1 MTTRALDRRTLA
13 RRISAVENRLP
24 GSDAILR
31 EAYGDPGS
39 ARVIGITGPP
49 GAGKS
54 TLVDALAAAWAARG
68 EAVAILAVD
77 PSSPYSGGALLGD
90 RIRMDRSAA
99 YQSIYFR
106 SLSSRG
112 QVGGVSGTTADII
125 PVLGHARFTRIL
137 IETVGAGQ
145 ADIEVMNLADCVLV
159 VSVPGLGDQVQAS
172 KAGLME
178 IGDVYAVNKG
188 DRPAA
193 RSTLA
198 EIDRALAT
206 RYMGQSGVNQ
216 WAHGATGA
224 SAVRLLQG
232 VEALNARHGD
242 PGSESSTWRPPVLET
257 VATTGAG
264 TVAVVDSTEAFLQW
278 AHSTSR
284 IQRNRHEHVRQQLL
298 RLLTARL
305 IEPFVTASDGD
316 SPLDLCVRRIV
327 AGHASP
333 HEMAQQLV
341 APALQDLRLAAGS
354 MAKAQSGAGTG
365 GL

>member
-1 MTTRALDRRTLA
+1 VTPRALDRRTLA

-31 EAYGDPGS
+31 EAYGNPGS

-54 TLVDALAAAWAARG
+54 TLVDALAAAWAIEG

-99 YQSIYFR
+99 YPSIYFR

-112 QVGGVSGTTADII
+112 HIGGLSGATADII
-125 PVLGHARFTRIL
+125 PVLGNARFTRIL

-145 ADIEVMNLADCVLV
+145 ADVEVMNLADCVLV

-193 RSTLA
+193 RGTLA

-216 WAHGATGA
+216 WPQGATPA
-224 SAVRLLQG
+224 STVRLLQG

-242 PGSESSTWRPPVLET
+242 PSTESSTWRPPVLET

-264 TVAVVDSTEAFLQW
+264 TAALVDATEAYLQW

-284 IQRNRHEHVRQQLL
+284 IERKRHEHVRQQLL

-305 IEPFVTASDGD
+305 IEPFVSASGGD
-316 SPLDLCVRRIV
+316 SPLDYSARRIA
-327 AGHASP
+327 AGLASP
-333 HEMAQQLV
+333 HEMAEQLV
-341 APALQDLRLAAGS
+341 APALRDLRLAAGIVADLES
-354 MAKAQSGAGTG
+354 RAGTG
-365 GL
+365 GV